1 MRTGR
6 ALFVLPF
13 LIASIVSIA
22 QLQQPEAIFNSTHDN
37 VSAADPFDVATGIY
51 YREYEDLFVKDTIP
65 IDFVRTQRNMDP
77 RSRSFGVGASTSY
90 DMFIVGDVSRFSWVA
105 LVLADGGQERYV
117 RVSPGTGFAD
127 GVFENKTTLDRF
139 YGSRIAWNR
148 HGGWKVSLR
157 DGTELTIQGCGAT
170 SRPGQCAVT
179 EIKNPKGDRLT
190 ILRDRDGN
198 MLRITSPHG
207 HTVSLENDPQGRIT
221 KAQDEAG
228 HWVSYEYDEHGA
240 LKKATNWQG
249 TTQQFGYDD
258 HFNMLS
264 VNERT
269 PGTPGHPACTVTVTN
284 RFDEKNRFA
293 GQKVSTG
300 EFASVKYTTVASGD
314 IREVGI
320 HSQDGLEHFFF
331 NAAGYIVREDFS
343 RGKGTA
349 WSLRRVRDAQTN
361 AVLDV
366 RLQCRTTEIQVPV
379 KLDGFLE
386 KSQLYIPYFSRFC
399 EQIDSRHKTEAKTV
413 SSSLE
418 SGRAETR

>member
-1 MRTGR
+1 MRTFG
-6 ALFVLPF
+6 ALVVLSF
-13 LIASIVSIA
+13 LSASVASFA
-22 QLQQPEAIFNSTHDN
+22 QVQQPDSIFKSTHDN
-37 VSAADPFDVATGIY
+37 ISAADPFDVGTGIY

-77 RSRSFGVGASTSY
+77 RSRSFGIGGSTSY
-90 DMFIVGDVSRFSWVA
+90 DMFIIGDVSKFSWVA

-139 YGSRIAWNR
+139 YGSRIAWNQ
-148 HGGWKVSLR
+148 HGGWKVSMR

-170 SRPGQCAVT
+170 SKPGQCAVT

-190 ILRDRDGN
+190 VLRDREGN
-198 MLRITSPHG
+198 ILRITSPHG
-207 HTVSLENDPQGRIT
+207 HTVSLENDSQGRIT
-221 KAQDEAG
+221 KAQDDSG
-228 HWVSYEYDEHGA
+228 HSVRYEYDENGS
-240 LKKATNWQG
+240 LKKASNWRG
-249 TTQQFGYDD
+249 ITQQFRYDD
-258 HFNMLS
+258 RFNMLS
-264 VNERT
+264 VRERT
-269 PGTPGHPACTVTVTN
+269 PGTRSRPACSVTVTN

-314 IREVGI
+314 IRAVGI

-331 NAAGYIVREDFS
+331 NDAGYSIREDFS
-343 RGKGTA
+343 RRTA
-349 WSLRRVRDAQTN
+349 IKWSLRRVRDPQTN

-366 RLQCRTTEIQVPV
+366 RLQCRTAEIQVPV

-386 KSQLYIPYFSRFC
+386 KSQLYIPYFSRYC
-399 EQIDSRHKTEAKTV
+399 EQIDGKHKSEGKTL

-418 SGRAETR
+418 AGRGGTQ

>member
-1 MRTGR
+1 MRTLR
-6 ALFVLPF
+6 TLFVLPF
-13 LIASIVSIA
+13 VIASISSFA
-22 QLQQPEAIFNSTHDN
+22 QVQRPDAIFKSTHDN
-37 VSAADPFDVATGIY
+37 ISAADPFDVGTGIY

-77 RSRSFGVGASTSY
+77 RSRSFGIGASTSY
-90 DMFIVGDVSRFSWVA
+90 DMFIVGDVSKFSWVA

-139 YGSRIAWNR
+139 YGSRIAWNQ

-157 DGTELTIQGCGAT
+157 DGSELTIQGCGAT
-170 SRPGQCAVT
+170 SKPGQCAVI
-179 EIKNPKGDRLT
+179 EIKNAKGDRLT
-190 ILRDRDGN
+190 VTRDREGN
-198 MLRITSPHG
+198 ILRITSPAG
-207 HTVSLENDPQGRIT
+207 HTVNLDHDSQGRIT
-221 KAQDEAG
+221 KAQDDAG
-228 HWVSYEYDEHGA
+228 HWLKYEYDESGA
-240 LKKATNWQG
+240 LKNATNWRG
-249 TTQQFGYDD
+249 TTQQFRYDD
-258 HFNMLS
+258 RLNMLS
-264 VNERT
+264 VHEHSPRA
-269 PGTPGHPACTVTVTN
+269 GKRPACDVTVTN

-300 EFASVKYTTVASGD
+300 EFASVNYTTVASGD

-331 NAAGYIVREDFS
+331 NDAGYTIREDFS
-343 RGKGTA
+343 RGKETA

-361 AVLDV
+361 AVMDV
-366 RLQCRTTEIQVPV
+366 RLQCRTAEIQVPV

-386 KSQLYIPYFSRFC
+386 KSQLYIPYFSRYC
-399 EQIDSRHKTEAKTV
+399 ERIDGRHKSEPKTV

-418 SGRAETR
+418 AGTE

>member
-1 MRTGR
+1 MRTHR
-6 ALFVLPF
+6 VLFVLTL
-13 LIASIVSIA
+13 LIASATSFA
-22 QLQQPEAIFNSTHDN
+22 QVQQQAAFKSGHDN
-37 VSAADPFDVATGIY
+37 ISAADPFDVGTGIY

-77 RSRSFGVGASTSY
+77 RSRSFGIGGSTSY
-90 DMFIVGDVSRFSWVA
+90 DMFIVGDVSKFSWVA
-105 LVLADGGQERYV
+105 LVLGDGEQERYA
-117 RVSPGTGFAD
+117 RISPGSGFAD
-127 GVFENKTTLDRF
+127 GVFENKTSLDRF

-148 HGGWKVSLR
+148 QGGWKVSLR

-170 SRPGQCAVT
+170 SKPGQCAVT
-179 EIKNPKGDRLT
+179 EIKNPKGDHLT
-190 ILRDRDGN
+190 VLRDRDGN
-198 MLRITSPHG
+198 ILRITSPHG
-207 HTVSLENDPQGRIT
+207 HTVSLQNDPQGRIT
-221 KAQDEAG
+221 KAQDDAG
-228 HWVSYEYDEHGA
+228 HWVSYEYDERGS
-240 LKKATNWQG
+240 LKKATNWRG
-249 TTQQFGYDD
+249 TTQQFRYDD
-258 HFNMLS
+258 RFNMLS

-269 PGTPGHPACTVTVTN
+269 LGARSRPACSVTVTN

-320 HSQDGLEHFFF
+320 HSQDGLEHFYF
-331 NAAGYIVREDFS
+331 NDAGYSIREDFS

-366 RLQCRTTEIQVPV
+366 RLQCRTAEIQVPV

-386 KSQLYIPYFSRFC
+386 KSQLYIPYFSRYC
-399 EQIDSRHKTEAKTV
+399 NQIDSKHKSEAKT
-413 SSSLE
+413 SLADVE
-418 SGRAETR
+418 HRP

>member
-1 MRTGR
+1 MRTCH
-6 ALFVLPF
+6 ALFVLIP
-13 LIASIVSIA
+13 LIASVGSFA
-22 QLQQPEAIFNSTHDN
+22 QVQQPDAISKSTHDN
-37 VSAADPFDVATGIY
+37 ITAVDPFDIATGIY

-77 RSRSFGVGASTSY
+77 RSRSFGMGGSTSY
-90 DMFIVGDVSRFSWVA
+90 DMFIVGDVSKFSWVA

-139 YGSRIAWNR
+139 YGSRIAWNQ
-148 HGGWKVSLR
+148 HGGWKVSMR

-170 SRPGQCAVT
+170 SKPGQCAVI
-179 EIKNPKGDRLT
+179 EIKNAKGDRLT
-190 ILRDRDGN
+190 VTRDRDGN
-198 MLRITSPHG
+198 ILRITSPAG
-207 HTVSLENDPQGRIT
+207 HAVDLEHDPQGRIT
-221 KAQDEAG
+221 KAEDDAG
-228 HWVSYEYDEHGA
+228 HWLKYDYDESGA
-240 LKKATNWQG
+240 LKKVANWRG
-249 TTQQFGYDD
+249 TTQQFRYDD
-258 HFNMLS
+258 RFNMLS
-264 VNERT
+264 VHEHSPRT
-269 PGTPGHPACTVTVTN
+269 GTHPACDVTVTN

-300 EFASVKYTTVASGD
+300 DFASVNYTTAASGD

-331 NAAGYIVREDFS
+331 NDAGYTVREDFS

-366 RLQCRTTEIQVPV
+366 RLQCRTTEIQGPV

-399 EQIDSRHKTEAKTV
+399 DRIDGRHKSEAKNV
-413 SSSLE
+413 SQGLTSAPGE
-418 SGRAETR
+418 NR

>member
-6 ALFVLPF
+6 ALLVLPF
-13 LIASIVSIA
+13 LIASVASVA
-22 QLQQPEAIFNSTHDN
+22 QVQEPEAIFKSTHDN
-37 VSAADPFDVATGIY
+37 VSAADPFDVSTGIY
-51 YREYEDLFVKDTIP
+51 YREYEDLLVKDTIP

-77 RSRSFGVGASTSY
+77 RSRSFGIGGSTSY
-90 DMFIVGDVSRFSWVA
+90 DMFIVGDVNKFSWVA
-105 LVLADGGQERYV
+105 LVLADGGQERYA

-139 YGSRIAWNR
+139 YGSRIAWNQ

-170 SRPGQCAVT
+170 SKPGQCAVT

-190 ILRDRDGN
+190 ILRDREGN

-207 HTVSLENDPQGRIT
+207 HTVSLQNDLQGRIT
-221 KAQDEAG
+221 KAEDDAG
-228 HWVSYEYDEHGA
+228 HWVSYEYDENGA
-240 LKKATNWQG
+240 LKRARNWRG
-249 TTQQFGYDD
+249 STQEFRYDD
-258 HFNMLS
+258 RFNMLF

-269 PGTPGHPACTVTVTN
+269 PGAPGHPACSVTVTN

-293 GQKVSTG
+293 GQKVSNG
-300 EFASVKYTTVASGD
+300 EFASVKYTTAANGD
-314 IREVGI
+314 IREVGM

-331 NAAGYIVREDFS
+331 NDAGYTVREDFS
-343 RGKGTA
+343 GGKGTA

-361 AVLDV
+361 AVLEV
-366 RLQCRTTEIQVPV
+366 RLQCRMAEIKVPV

-386 KSQLYIPYFSRFC
+386 KSQLYIPYFSSYC
-399 EQIDSRHKTEAKTV
+399 EQIESKRKSGAEDASSNLEA
-413 SSSLE
+413 
-418 SGRAETR
+418 GRIGTK